1 METQTK
7 ISTAL
12 SSSANFKENSE
23 SVAFLTAPKLPDVF
37 CVKTVPPCEPVSVN
51 CPSEPGKLD
60 CLDITQINEAIKAT
74 KLQPLSQDSMEQQTV
89 SKEACKLFLKAAPA
103 QEFHSYIKN
112 ANHSIENLTD
122 NDQLE
127 TCDGQ
132 LLLTTSTSLENLVN
146 SNLSN
151 LQHCDCEKETE
162 FEFCSVKQNTVEEFE
177 FECGRCR
184 KKVNLKSSIPV
195 VKATTLPRS
204 AIRNLVALSFLV
216 NGQSLRSAT
225 QQVPVIDGV
234 HRRHV
239 GGQNKRKFV
248 HKVCIKMAVNSQ
260 RRKIFLFLSTN
271 MTAMMSHAMQ
281 TINRRSRNIM
291 FHLECHELSSSSSS
305 SPLC

>member
-1 METQTK
+1 M
-7 ISTAL
+7 
-12 SSSANFKENSE
+12 
-23 SVAFLTAPKLPDVF
+23 
-37 CVKTVPPCEPVSVN
+37 SVN
-51 CPSEPGKLD
+51 CPSEPEKLH
-60 CLDITQINEAIKAT
+60 CLDTTQINEAIEAT

-89 SKEACKLFLKAAPA
+89 SKEACKLSLKAALA

-122 NDQLE
+122 NGELE

-177 FECGRCR
+177 FECSRCG

-195 VKATTLPRS
+195 VKATTRPRS

-216 NGQSLRSAT
+216 NGQYFK
-225 QQVPVIDGV
+225 DY
-234 HRRHV
+234 
-239 GGQNKRKFV
+239 
-248 HKVCIKMAVNSQ
+248 HKILGTLGLDHVNSTQ
-260 RRKIFLFLSTN
+260 WI
-271 MTAMMSHAMQ
+271 HIQ
-281 TINRRSRNIM
+281 
-291 FHLECHELSSSSSS
+291 
-305 SPLC
+305 